1 MLHALMDTFKNSS
14 APRQNIEALSPF
26 PLARLLATL
35 LEAIV
40 EVACCRFVVALEISP
55 RAAAST
61 DLRPHDRDATSAS
74 SFSPANR
81 RSCPGFEFFKHA
93 LLRLLSLYPSL
104 PRNPSI
110 DESTY
115 AQNWFHVL
123 FSLRGIFVWAR
134 RAFLLEISYICS
146 PCLVD
151 PFLSKRYTKCLF
163 RKWLVTAFSILACSF
178 VQHLLCIC
186 AISFLF
192 IQGRKNS
199 SL

>member
-1 MLHALMDTFKNSS
+1 MGGFILYASRGTITGPRSNRALISTASLPFSRCLRRDGAAAYGAATHAVLCAWSMLHALMDTFKNSS

-93 LLRLLSLYPSL
+93 LLRPLSLYPSL

-115 AQNWFHVL
+115 AQN
-123 FSLRGIFVWAR
+123 
-134 RAFLLEISYICS
+134 
-146 PCLVD
+146 
-151 PFLSKRYTKCLF
+151 
-163 RKWLVTAFSILACSF
+163 
-178 VQHLLCIC
+178 
-186 AISFLF
+186 
-192 IQGRKNS
+192 
-199 SL
+199 